1 MRLVIATDEKKFF
14 RQFLEILR
22 SIPPLTQLRNRELDI
37 LAAMMYYNY
46 LYKDLDDDIRGRVLN
61 SKATKKDVREM
72 LGMSQDVYNNN
83 MSIIRRT
90 GLIEKSGRLA
100 DALQVFPGATY
111 KMEFNFNIEKDVLR

>member
-1 MRLVIATDEKKFF
+1 MRLTIATDERKFF
-14 RQFLEILR
+14 RQFLEILS
-22 SIPPLTQLRNRELDI
+22 SIPPLNKLRNRELDI

-90 GLIEKSGRLA
+90 GMIEKSGRLA
-100 DALQVFPGATY
+100 NALQVFPGTTY
-111 KMEFNFNIEKDVLR
+111 KIEFNFNIEKDVLR

>member
-100 DALQVFPGATY
+100 DALQVFPGVNY
-111 KMEFNFNIEKDVLR
+111 KMEFHFNIEKDVLR